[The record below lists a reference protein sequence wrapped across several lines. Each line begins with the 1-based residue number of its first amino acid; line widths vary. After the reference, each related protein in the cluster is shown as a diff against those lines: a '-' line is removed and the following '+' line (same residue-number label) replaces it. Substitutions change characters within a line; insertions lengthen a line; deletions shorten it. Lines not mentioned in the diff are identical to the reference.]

1 MDWLHSCKE
10 ILREAD
16 GQTLPPKFKLPV
28 LPTAITEF
36 AKRSNDPE
44 VSAGDLAR
52 ILESDSGLTADI
64 LQLVNSSTNGLRCTV
79 SSVKQAISLLGF
91 KKVQS
96 FVLTVGAKRAMSRCD
111 SRLINLSHFWS
122 TNLERALFA
131 REIAGLLRVDP
142 EIAFAGAMLQD
153 FLLPAL
159 TSALLNGYGVFV
171 DERSSHPRM
180 LIDFEQQRFGW
191 HHAKAAAHV
200 AWLWNFPGEIVC
212 GIYHHHQGA
221 AILLDP
227 EFGQTTV
234 AAVALSSLLPDAL
247 NQTPDGLDSLLTLQ
261 EHWPQF
267 DLQLIA
273 ERIAAGFYEMG
284 GNQNYHITLHKRL
297 TKRHTRAKAV
307 C

>member
-1 MDWLHSCKE
+1 MDWLDSCTD
-10 ILREAD
+10 ILQE
-16 GQTLPPKFKLPV
+16 GEGESLPPKFKLPV

-44 VSAGDLAR
+44 VTSGQLAK

-111 SRLINLSHFWS
+111 SKLINLTHFWS
-122 TNLERALFA
+122 TNLERALLA
-131 REIAGLLRVDP
+131 REVAGLLRVDK
-142 EIAFAGAMLQD
+142 EMAFAGAMLQD

-159 TSALLNGYGVFV
+159 TSELLDIYATYSDRRAHKAKTLV
-171 DERSSHPRM
+171 E
-180 LIDFEQQRFGW
+180 FEQRRFGW
-191 HHAKAAAHV
+191 NHAKATAHV
-200 AWLWNFPGEIVC
+200 AWRWNFPDEIVC
-212 GIYHHHQGA
+212 GIYHHHRGVS
-221 AILLDP
+221 ILLDRD
-227 EFGQTTV
+227 FAQTTV
-234 AAVALSSLLPDAL
+234 AAVAISSLLPDTL
-247 NQTPDGLDSLLTLQ
+247 GQTPNGLDSLIELQ

-267 DLQLIA
+267 DLDQIA
-273 ERIAAGFYEMG
+273 ERISLGFYEMG
-284 GNQNYHITLHKRL
+284 GHQTYHMTLAKRL
-297 TKRHTRAKAV
+297 ERMQSRTKAT